1 MDDAPNSSAIQRPC
15 PLVFAGTQR
24 FLVAVCSSR
33 RRSRSGFNSVFQRNQ
48 AMSYAFPQ
56 EPVLRIVYGICSG
69 IVYTQTPRYPTA
81 FSFSRL
87 PRRSPGMSPLQET
100 HESAGARP
108 ACTVRRII
116 APASLSCSLKLPAP
130 QRFLAAARRRPRPA
144 FRGLRGRR
152 VFSPSLWAAS
162 SRLASRAPSFLSPT
176 RTALLFSLGETLPV
190 SQR

>member
-33 RRSRSGFNSVFQRNQ
+33 RRSRNGFSLVFQRNP
-48 AMSYAFPQ
+48 AMSYAFPR
-56 EPVLRIVYGICSG
+56 EPVIGLCAESLEEPS
-69 IVYTQTPRYPTA
+69 TPRHQGTRHPGASQASHGTVASTKPRSRRRTA
-81 FSFSRL
+81 CVSCQGTF
-87 PRRSPGMSPLQET
+87 
-100 HESAGARP
+100 
-108 ACTVRRII
+108 